1 MKIAPK
7 ELVRRDFEHLKKTV
21 KLFTSKEIEELLFI
35 QSIEGHAHN
44 GHSEFHG
51 KKFVDTTINDI
62 VYLLGYDAFA
72 IRSSRQ
78 ALIDEIYEFV
88 ERVIAGENVTK
99 LISKDGEPILRV
111 PLFNEMEINA
121 KEVLLGL
128 YLGGLMDD
136 YPTRKKVEEK
146 YRINIGGGKNY
157 LVDFEVMERMDLDG
171 EILAHGEHEDKIE
184 IYRKNGLII
193 EIEEDEKE
201 KFLAH
206 PSIRFQYIR
215 HKKGNGVSDDLGML
229 MGGKLFHSI
238 SVALGVFLADAID
251 TFDKYSL
258 KFVEQDFELSQRI
271 KESGII
277 DVPEDDIFKFISLIT
292 NPTKDFPDS
301 SQRYFLEINREKKIT
316 CLEAHLMY
324 LRGETPPQIDIA
336 FERVPNTE
344 LYEYVDEKLKGV

>member
-1 MKIAPK
+1 MKVAPR
-7 ELVRRDFEHLKKTV
+7 ELVKRDFEHLKKTL
-21 KLFTSKEIEELLFI
+21 KLFTSKEVEELLFI
-35 QSIEGHAHN
+35 QTIEGHAHN

-88 ERVIAGENVTK
+88 ERVIAGEKVTK
-99 LISKDGEPILRV
+99 LITKDGDPLLRV
-111 PLFNEMEINA
+111 PLFKEIEINPRD
-121 KEVLLGL
+121 VLIGL

-136 YPTRKKVEEK
+136 YPTRKKAEEK

-157 LVDFEVMERMDLDG
+157 LVDFEVMERMNLDG

-184 IYRKNGLII
+184 IYKKNGLII
-193 EIEEDEKE
+193 EIEDDEKE
-201 KFLAH
+201 RFLAH

-271 KESGII
+271 KESGVI
-277 DVPEDDIFKFISLIT
+277 DIPEEDVMKFIYLIT

-301 SQRYFLEINREKKIT
+301 SQRYFLEINKEKNIT
-316 CLEAHLMY
+316 CLETHLMY

-344 LYEYVDEKLKGV
+344 VYKYVDEKLKSV